1 MLACS
6 PSPPRVG
13 GPTSGNP
20 GSATDNMDKNTLLNL
35 IFTFKCYHRFPY
47 LVLLNFRLATEK
59 ADIMQG
65 PLSMHSSL
73 RL

>member
-1 MLACS
+1 MIYLRKNS
-6 PSPPRVG
+6 I
-13 GPTSGNP
+13 
-20 GSATDNMDKNTLLNL
+20 DNMDKKASLNL

-47 LVLLNFRLATEK
+47 LVLLNFRQAAET
-59 ADIMQG
+59 ADIMLD